1 MRPRIFQS
9 LSAFAAVFAWPGML
23 CCGGSAQAEPP
34 ALRQRPAPFTVRF
47 DIGDLL
53 AERAQQTLPL
63 WLEGVMVQRY
73 PREGEL
79 AAHTAVRLHLRKL
92 AALAPVI
99 ELRVGLA
106 PGKGSATVMA
116 WSETGRQIFR
126 SEPFGSELAAS
137 TELVRVPA
145 EGANYIELELPGRGE
160 GLTELFASAMRYTQ
174 VLHPVDF
181 APAPVSDA
189 FENDAASSVAAD
201 NDSLLWSRVHAPLDA
216 GPFTLEQG
224 GSGLIEFELLKRPE
238 CALVTFEMRH
248 SEAGRPPV
256 VSVNGQDLPGA
267 TTVLPD
273 LADPAWKLRPAAG
286 SAASQIVYSGWLRV
300 QQFVPGAVLAKG
312 ANTADISLSSS
323 EQAADVRRVEIQLR
337 YQRSSPSRP

>member
-1 MRPRIFQS
+1 MLPRIS
-9 LSAFAAVFAWPGML
+9 HSCSALAAVLLLPGL
-23 CCGGSAQAEPP
+23 VCGGVSAQAEPVV
-34 ALRQRPAPFTVRF
+34 LRQRAAPFTVRF
-47 DIGDLL
+47 DIGYLL
-53 AERAQQTLPL
+53 AERTQPALPL
-63 WLEGVMVQRY
+63 WLERVMIQRY

-92 AALAPVI
+92 AALAPVV
-99 ELRVGLA
+99 ELRIGLSA
-106 PGKGSATVMA
+106 GKGTATVMA
-116 WSETGRQIFR
+116 WSETGRQIYR
-126 SEPFGSELAAS
+126 SEPFGSEHDAT
-137 TELVRVPA
+137 TELLRIPA

-189 FENDAASSVAAD
+189 FENSAAATVVAE
-201 NDSLLWSRVHAPLDA
+201 NDTLLWSRVHAPLDA

-224 GSGLIEFELLKRPE
+224 GSGVIEFELLKRPE
-238 CALVTFEMRH
+238 CALITFEMRH

-256 VSVNGQDLPGA
+256 VSVNGQDLPKA
-267 TTVLPD
+267 TPVLPD

-286 SAASQIVYSGWLRV
+286 SVASQMVYSGWLRV
-300 QQFVPGAVLAKG
+300 QQYVPGSVLAKG
-312 ANTADISLSSS
+312 VNTADISLSSS

-337 YQRSSPSRP
+337 YPRSAASNP

>member
-9 LSAFAAVFAWPGML
+9 LSALTAVLAWSGL
-23 CCGGSAQAEPP
+23 LSCGGNVQAEAP
-34 ALRQRPAPFTVRF
+34 ALRQRPAPFTARF

-53 AERAQQTLPL
+53 AERTQQTLPL
-63 WLEGVMVQRY
+63 WLESVMVQRY

-92 AALAPVI
+92 AALAPVV

-106 PGKGSATVMA
+106 PGKGTATVMA

-126 SEPFGSELAAS
+126 SEPFGAEWAAS
-137 TELVRVPA
+137 TELLRVPA

-189 FENDAASSVAAD
+189 FENDAASSVPAE
-201 NDSLLWSRVHAPLDA
+201 NDSLLWSRVHASLDA
-216 GPFTLEQG
+216 GPFTLEPG

-267 TTVLPD
+267 AAVLPD
-273 LADPAWKLRPAAG
+273 LADPAWRLRPAAG
-286 SAASQIVYSGWLRV
+286 SVAGQMVYSGWLRV
-300 QQFVPGAVLAKG
+300 QQFVPGSVLAKG
-312 ANTADISLSSS
+312 ANTADISLASSD
-323 EQAADVRRVEIQLR
+323 QAADVRRVEIQLR
-337 YQRSSPSRP
+337 YRRSSPSNP

>member
-1 MRPRIFQS
+1 MRPRISQS
-9 LSAFAAVFAWPGML
+9 FSALAAALLWPGL
-23 CCGGSAQAEPP
+23 VCGGVSAQAEP
-34 ALRQRPAPFTVRF
+34 AVLRQRAAPFTVRF
-47 DIGDLL
+47 DIADLL
-53 AERAQQTLPL
+53 AERTQQTLPL
-63 WLEGVMVQRY
+63 WLEGVMIQRY

-92 AALAPVI
+92 AGLAPVV

-106 PGKGSATVMA
+106 AGQGTATAIA
-116 WSETGRQIFR
+116 WSETGRQIYR
-126 SEPFGSELAAS
+126 SGPFGSEYDAT
-137 TELVRVPA
+137 TELLRIPA

-189 FENDAASSVAAD
+189 FENDAASSVAPE
-201 NDSLLWSRVHAPLDA
+201 NDTLLWSRVHAPLDA

-224 GSGLIEFELLKRPE
+224 GSGVIEFELLKRPE
-238 CALVTFEMRH
+238 CALITFEMRH

-267 TTVLPD
+267 TPVLPD
-273 LADPAWKLRPAAG
+273 LADPAWKLRPAVG
-286 SAASQIVYSGWLRV
+286 SAVSQMVYSGWLRV
-300 QQFVPGAVLAKG
+300 QQYVPGSVLVKG

-323 EQAADVRRVEIQLR
+323 EQAADVRRVEVQLR
-337 YQRSSPSRP
+337 YRRSSPSNP

>member
-1 MRPRIFQS
+1 MRLGTFQLSSALTGPLACLILLGSGFSVCAEPLPLRPRP
-9 LSAFAAVFAWPGML
+9 V
-23 CCGGSAQAEPP
+23 
-34 ALRQRPAPFTVRF
+34 PFTVRF

-53 AERAQQTLPL
+53 AERTQQTLPL

-92 AALAPVI
+92 AALAPVV

-106 PGKGSATVMA
+106 PGKGSAVVMA

-126 SEPFGSELAAS
+126 SEPFGSALEAT
-137 TELVRVPA
+137 TELLRIPA

-160 GLTELFASAMRYTQ
+160 GLTELFAAAMRYTQ

-181 APAPVSDA
+181 APAPVADA
-189 FENDAASSVAAD
+189 FENEAAASVAAEH
-201 NDSLLWSRVHAPLDA
+201 DSLLWSRVHAPLDA

-238 CALVTFEMRH
+238 CALLTFEMRH
-248 SEAGRPPV
+248 SEAGRPPI

-267 TTVLPD
+267 ASVLPD

-286 SAASQIVYSGWLRV
+286 SAPSQLVYSGWLRV
-300 QQFVPGAVLAKG
+300 QQFVPGSVLTKG
-312 ANTADISLSSS
+312 ANTADISLFSS
-323 EQAADVRRVEIQLR
+323 EQVADLRRVEIQLR
-337 YQRSSPSRP
+337 YRRVSPSNP